1 MPGEGKHIT
10 MEETLKTVDD
20 LERAELLVSGVHDIL
35 SIATAGMTREGCAVI
50 QHALTDAL
58 GCLEDPLRA
67 AHDALRDAKAK
78 AATAR

>member
-35 SIATAGMTREGCAVI
+35 SIAT
-50 QHALTDAL
+50 
-58 GCLEDPLRA
+58 
-67 AHDALRDAKAK
+67 
-78 AATAR
+78 